1 MMMIQDGGHPTN
13 IDYSNETQRAL
24 SLVRRLMTSSPSMRT
39 EDNRFRH
46 ELSPVPPISST

>member
-1 MMMIQDGGHPTN
+1 MMMIQDGGHLTN

-39 EDNRFRH
+39 EHN
-46 ELSPVPPISST
+46 